1 MTWIRPLAALGE
13 VPATAT
19 KALQLI
25 TSYVSLATMMRSR
38 ANTDPG
44 SPAWSSEAAR
54 RRHRKKKIAALKA
67 TSKSSKDTKLLAAV
81 MKGQVREAAVLLKRG
96 ASAGAQAESTGDS
109 PLHLACS
116 LVHEQSALLVSML
129 LQHGASANARA
140 VSGRTPVH
148 CCARS
153 GNISGLKAL
162 LLSAQGHVE
171 MDPEDSDGC
180 TPAKLALL
188 RDHTDCFE
196 LLLQHGADPMKTD
209 DTGAALL
216 HFAAAVDCWKGVQLL
231 CERERTIDLDFQDAG
246 GSTALHAAA
255 RSGSIASVAS
265 LLGVGADWKVKDHE
279 GHTAEFVANL
289 NNQDTI
295 ASMLRSCEEV
305 DKTLGVDLS
314 ALPPPRLHA
323 AVIAKENATTSAN
336 EATAVPTH
344 LPPAPRCPSK
354 DAMAGADLPPPL
366 PMSPRS
372 AALQAPPSL
381 QTPTASRCKAAP
393 APIPPS
399 RSRALQQR
407 RMQASHAAS
416 IGLKL
421 PPPPQRKRVARDD
434 VECRNGS
441 PARTRRAPK
450 RARPSSMYIKAP
462 ASNIPQTF
470 GGYGYIPPMAP
481 LPPRR
486 CT

>member
-1 MTWIRPLAALGE
+1 
-13 VPATAT
+13 
-19 KALQLI
+19 
-25 TSYVSLATMMRSR
+25 
-38 ANTDPG
+38 
-44 SPAWSSEAAR
+44 
-54 RRHRKKKIAALKA
+54 
-67 TSKSSKDTKLLAAV
+67 

-96 ASAGAQAESTGDS
+96 ASAGAQAETTGDS

-153 GNISGLKAL
+153 GSLNGLKAL

-171 MDPEDSDGC
+171 MDVEDSDGN

-188 RDHTDCFE
+188 RDHTECFE
-196 LLLQHGADPMKTD
+196 LLLQYGADPMKTD
-209 DTGAALL
+209 DKGASLL

-231 CERERTIDLDFQDAG
+231 CEREATIDLDCQAAD

-265 LLGVGADWKVKDHE
+265 LLGVGADWKVKDGE
-279 GHTAEFVANL
+279 GHTPEFVANL

-305 DKTLGVDLS
+305 DKTFGMDLS
-314 ALPPPRLHA
+314 ALPPPRLHTPLVA
-323 AVIAKENATTSAN
+323 DENTTATSNQAS
-336 EATAVPTH
+336 VPAH
-344 LPPAPRCPSK
+344 LPPAPKCPSK
-354 DAMAGADLPPPL
+354 GSMSGSALPPPL

-372 AALQAPPSL
+372 AAVQAPPSL
-381 QTPTASRCKAAP
+381 QTPTTAKTA
-393 APIPPS
+393 APIPTS

-407 RMQASHAAS
+407 RKQASHAAS

-434 VECRNGS
+434 VGCRNGS
-441 PARTRRAPK
+441 PAKTRRAPK

-462 ASNIPQTF
+462 SSNIPQTF
-470 GGYGYIPPMAP
+470 GGYGYIPPVAP
-481 LPPRR
+481 CLSPRR
-486 CT
+486 CA